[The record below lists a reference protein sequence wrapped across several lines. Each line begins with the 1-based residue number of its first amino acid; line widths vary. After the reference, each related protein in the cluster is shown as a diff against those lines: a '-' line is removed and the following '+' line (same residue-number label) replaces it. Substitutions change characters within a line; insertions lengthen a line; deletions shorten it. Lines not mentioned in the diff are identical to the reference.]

1 MRKTPDI
8 SKESGVMKLAIFGS
22 RSLKCEKTAWIISQA
37 IKKNTPSVIITAGE
51 TLGVCELARII
62 ARITVTPLKLYW
74 LDEKRCAGKY
84 HWRSVG
90 VLNDCDFCLFI
101 HDGKSKGTKN
111 EIDVC
116 KKLNKPFECVLI
128 KNEG

>member
-8 SKESGVMKLAIFGS
+8 SKGQGMKLAIFGS
-22 RSLKCEKTAWIISQA
+22 RSLKCEKTAQVIVRA
-37 IKKNTPSVIITAGE
+37 IEKYNPSVIITAGE

-62 ARITVTPLKLYW
+62 ARITSVPLKLYW
-74 LDEKRCAGKY
+74 LNEKRCAGKY

-90 VLNDCDFCLFI
+90 VLNECDFCLFI

-116 KKLNKPFECVLI
+116 KKMNKLFECILI
-128 KNEG
+128 KNEV